1 MGKMLAISKQGA
13 EFMYKRDSAHYV
25 SERGAADICATLNE
39 RRYKLQAGECWAVH
53 DCGGYEIAYT
63 AAGYLSFTRR
73 NGRIYEKRA

>member
-1 MGKMLAISKQGA
+1 MVAQGIKGA
-13 EFMYKRDSAHYV
+13 EFFYSRASAHWV
-25 SERGAADICATLNE
+25 PKTSAAAICVALNE